1 MAKDSLSQVEQTKEY
16 ASGTSRTRVTVDLL
30 FRRRKTILHRA
41 IPMSKS
47 TSTTTCQL
55 LMLTNIYFCHLFVNS
70 SRPIDGT
77 YVIQEIYNG
86 NQQQPTGSGGA
97 SSRAVNVDEIPKPGP
112 ELPSVGHN
120 DVITDLVLCRTQKQ
134 TFVASS
140 SRDGVIKL
148 WK

>member
-1 MAKDSLSQVEQTKEY
+1 
-16 ASGTSRTRVTVDLL
+16 
-30 FRRRKTILHRA
+30 
-41 IPMSKS
+41 MSKFTQKS
-47 TSTTTCQL
+47 GFERFL
-55 LMLTNIYFCHLFVNS
+55 IEILIHS

-86 NQQQPTGSGGA
+86 NQQPAAGQAGA
-97 SSRAVNVDEIPKPGP
+97 SSRSNVDEIPKPSP
-112 ELPSVGHN
+112 ESPSVGHN

>member
-1 MAKDSLSQVEQTKEY
+1 MID
-16 ASGTSRTRVTVDLL
+16 
-30 FRRRKTILHRA
+30 ILIH
-41 IPMSKS
+41 
-47 TSTTTCQL
+47 
-55 LMLTNIYFCHLFVNS
+55 S

-86 NQQQPTGSGGA
+86 NQSPPTGAGGA
-97 SSRAVNVDEIPKPGP
+97 SSRINVEEPKPGP

>member
-1 MAKDSLSQVEQTKEY
+1 M
-16 ASGTSRTRVTVDLL
+16 
-30 FRRRKTILHRA
+30 
-41 IPMSKS
+41 
-47 TSTTTCQL
+47 
-55 LMLTNIYFCHLFVNS
+55 
-70 SRPIDGT
+70 
-77 YVIQEIYNG
+77 IQEIYNG
-86 NQQQPTGSGGA
+86 NQPTGGSAGTLA
-97 SSRAVNVDEIPKPGP
+97 RNNVDEIPKPGP

>member
-1 MAKDSLSQVEQTKEY
+1 MFTNLIALN
-16 ASGTSRTRVTVDLL
+16 
-30 FRRRKTILHRA
+30 HR
-41 IPMSKS
+41 
-47 TSTTTCQL
+47 
-55 LMLTNIYFCHLFVNS
+55 

-86 NQQQPTGSGGA
+86 NQQSSSGPPGA
-97 SSRAVNVDEIPKPGP
+97 ASRNNIEEVPKPGP

-134 TFVASS
+134 TFIASS

>member
-1 MAKDSLSQVEQTKEY
+1 M
-16 ASGTSRTRVTVDLL
+16 
-30 FRRRKTILHRA
+30 
-41 IPMSKS
+41 
-47 TSTTTCQL
+47 
-55 LMLTNIYFCHLFVNS
+55 
-70 SRPIDGT
+70 
-77 YVIQEIYNG
+77 IQEFYNG
-86 NQQQPTGSGGA
+86 NQPPSTGT
-97 SSRAVNVDEIPKPGP
+97 SSRSNVDEIPKPGP

>member
-1 MAKDSLSQVEQTKEY
+1 MRPPLNNF
-16 ASGTSRTRVTVDLL
+16 L
-30 FRRRKTILHRA
+30 IH
-41 IPMSKS
+41 
-47 TSTTTCQL
+47 
-55 LMLTNIYFCHLFVNS
+55 S

-86 NQQQPTGSGGA
+86 NQQQPTGSTGA
-97 SSRAVNVDEIPKPGP
+97 SRGNVEEVPKPGP